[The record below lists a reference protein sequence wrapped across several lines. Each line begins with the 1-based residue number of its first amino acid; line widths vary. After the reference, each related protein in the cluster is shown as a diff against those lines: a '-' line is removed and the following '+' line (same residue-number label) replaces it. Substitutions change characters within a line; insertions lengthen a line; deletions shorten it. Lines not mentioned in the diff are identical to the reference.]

1 MELNSA
7 YKGTMADNHLSS
19 LASKGRYGDTEI
31 ARTSKGEMWHVNPQ
45 EKAMMSM
52 YGMEGEKMVDAAGSG
67 TINPETG
74 LEEKWLQIAA
84 ALVSAGVGAY
94 SAWKGGSEKAT
105 LAKSEQ
111 RSADQGLQRLE
122 TAEENLDKAAESKR
136 QVAQQDFAMQT
147 ENISEETGIRK
158 EDLQAETASAIQ
170 KSGLATAGGVQQKS
184 SSMWNRIQGTYQ
196 RGRKGLTAQLGK
208 SMGGIEEWYEGE
220 KSRISSEKQKFENQ
234 KKLSSEQAGS
244 WYLGK
249 GIEKQAEITKK
260 VWGG

>member
-1 MELNSA
+1 MA
-7 YKGTMADNHLSS
+7 YRDTIARNHLSNES
-19 LASKGRYGDTEI
+19 MLASKGRYGDTEI

-74 LEEKWLQIAA
+74 LEEKWIQIAA

-105 LAKSEQ
+105 LARSEQ

-208 SMGGIEEWYEGE
+208 SMGEIEGWYEGE
-220 KSRISSEKQKFENQ
+220 KARISSEKQKFENQ
-234 KKLSSEQAGS
+234 KALSSEQEGA

-249 GIEKQAEITKK
+249 HLGAAGSAAKK
-260 VWGG
+260 GLLGR

>member
-19 LASKGRYGDTEI
+19 LANKGRYGDTEI

-105 LAKSEQ
+105 LARSEQ
-111 RSADQGLQRLE
+111 RSADQGLERLE
-122 TAEENLDKAAESKR
+122 GAEENLDKAVESKR

-170 KSGLATAGGVQQKS
+170 KSGLATAGGVQQKA
-184 SSMWNRIQGTYQ
+184 SSMWNRIQSTYQ
-196 RGRKGLTAQLGK
+196 RGSKGLTAQLGK
-208 SMGGIEEWYEGE
+208 SMGEIEGWYEGE
-220 KSRISSEKQKFENQ
+220 KARISSEKQKFENQ
-234 KKLSSEQAGS
+234 KALSSEQEGS

-249 GIEKQAEITKK
+249 GIEQAGKAIT
-260 VWGG
+260 GR